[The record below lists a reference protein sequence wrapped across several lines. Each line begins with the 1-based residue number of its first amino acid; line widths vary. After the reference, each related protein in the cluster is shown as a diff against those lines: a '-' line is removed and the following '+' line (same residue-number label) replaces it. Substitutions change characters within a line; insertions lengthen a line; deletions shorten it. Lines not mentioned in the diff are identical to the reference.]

1 MNTALTTASTS
12 IDTVREL
19 RSTSEEDTLP
29 TVLPN
34 LEKRI
39 ESLEEDLQQQKSE
52 NFSFEDRNS
61 LLIPTVVQQLE
72 IKDPPKRENSKET
85 SMSVNAYED
94 ILLGPLAQFLATSAK
109 IGGDV
114 ATQADFVKKAFE

>member
-1 MNTALTTASTS
+1 MTTALTTASTS

-19 RSTSEEDTLP
+19 RGYSEEENLP

-34 LEKRI
+34 LERRI
-39 ESLEEDLQQQKSE
+39 ESLEEDLQQQVSQKSE
-52 NFSFEDRNS
+52 NQSFDDRNS
-61 LLIPTVVQQLE
+61 LIIPTVVQQIE
-72 IKDPPKRENSKET
+72 IKDPPKEAT

-94 ILLGPLAQFLATSAK
+94 ILLGPLAQFFATSAK

-114 ATQADFVKKAFE
+114 ATQADSVKKAFE